1 MQLFVYLLKTCSLNP
16 KPLGELGALLLL
28 VLHTSS
34 RTVKLLTICNIVQ
47 LKARGARPGP
57 RRPGHWQPA
66 ASSTSIIYTYI
77 LVEMMLSVAY
87 GPR

>member
-47 LKARGARPGP
+47 LKARGGGLASK
-57 RRPGHWQPA
+57 A
-66 ASSTSIIYTYI
+66 ASGIIYLYNIHIQIHTI
-77 LVEMMLSVAY
+77 VEMMLSVAY